1 MIITPNKFALMIENA
16 VKNKKMSYMDAI
28 IEYCNSNGID
38 PSNAKG
44 LINKKRFLTPKN
56 YFDNIILKKIDYK
69 ELITKRFKTP
79 DNYFE
84 SIDKQQI
91 FNLIYINKLKFI
103 KKNVLRIVSMAA
115 MFGGLV
121 YFSNYY
127 NNKEFSINSVD
138 VINYVNE
145 DYMVIDDSEY
155 LEMLDFNKFDYYNLI
170 SEADIE
176 NYFIESSF
184 NIEYLIFE

>member
-1 MIITPNKFALMIENA
+1 MKFNNKI
-16 VKNKKMSYMDAI
+16 
-28 IEYCNSNGID
+28 
-38 PSNAKG
+38 

-56 YFDNIILKKIDYK
+56 YFDNIILKKIGYK
-69 ELITKRFKTP
+69 ELRTKRFKTP

-127 NNKEFSINSVD
+127 NNKEFSINSFD

-155 LEMLDFNKFDYYNLI
+155 LEMLDFNEFDYYNLI

>member
-1 MIITPNKFALMIENA
+1 MKFNNKI
-16 VKNKKMSYMDAI
+16 
-28 IEYCNSNGID
+28 
-38 PSNAKG
+38 

-69 ELITKRFKTP
+69 ELRTKRFKTP

-127 NNKEFSINSVD
+127 NNKAFSINSFD

-155 LEMLDFNKFDYYNLI
+155 LEMLDFNEFDYYNLI

>member
-1 MIITPNKFALMIENA
+1 
-16 VKNKKMSYMDAI
+16 
-28 IEYCNSNGID
+28 
-38 PSNAKG
+38 
-44 LINKKRFLTPKN
+44 
-56 YFDNIILKKIDYK
+56 
-69 ELITKRFKTP
+69 
-79 DNYFE
+79 
-84 SIDKQQI
+84 
-91 FNLIYINKLKFI
+91 
-103 KKNVLRIVSMAA
+103 MAA

-127 NNKEFSINSVD
+127 NNKEFRINSVD

-155 LEMLDFNKFDYYNLI
+155 LEMLDFNEFDYYNLI

>member
-1 MIITPNKFALMIENA
+1 MKFNNKI
-16 VKNKKMSYMDAI
+16 
-28 IEYCNSNGID
+28 
-38 PSNAKG
+38 

-69 ELITKRFKTP
+69 ELRTKRFKTP

-127 NNKEFSINSVD
+127 NNKEFRINSVD

-155 LEMLDFNKFDYYNLI
+155 LEMLDFNEFDYYNLI

>member
-1 MIITPNKFALMIENA
+1 MKFNNKI
-16 VKNKKMSYMDAI
+16 
-28 IEYCNSNGID
+28 
-38 PSNAKG
+38 

-69 ELITKRFKTP
+69 ELRTKRFKTP

-127 NNKEFSINSVD
+127 NNKEFSINSSKK
-138 VINYVNE
+138 
-145 DYMVIDDSEY
+145 MS
-155 LEMLDFNKFDYYNLI
+155 
-170 SEADIE
+170 
-176 NYFIESSF
+176 
-184 NIEYLIFE
+184 